1 MAEVVLFHHAQ
12 GLTPGVEAF
21 AAELR
26 QAGHSVH
33 APDLYEART
42 FDTLEQ
48 GFGYASKTGFDTL
61 LERGIAA
68 AQPFDGEVVYAG
80 FSLGVMPA
88 QRLAQTRGGARG
100 ALLMH
105 SCLPVSEFGESWPVD
120 VPVQVHGMDG
130 DPLFVDEGDLDAAR
144 ELTARADHAELFLYP
159 GRQHLFADSSL
170 PSYDRAAAEL
180 LTRRVIAF
188 LDSLR

>member
-26 QAGHSVH
+26 RAGHTVH
-33 APDLYEART
+33 VPDLYEGRT
-42 FDTLEQ
+42 FETLEQ
-48 GFGYASKTGFDTL
+48 GIGYASRTGFGTV

-68 AQPFDGEVVYAG
+68 AVPLGDEVVYAG

-88 QRLAQTRGGARG
+88 QRLAQTRAGAKG
-100 ALLMH
+100 ALLV
-105 SCLPVSEFGESWPVD
+105 SACLPVSEFGEAWPAG

-130 DPLFVDEGDLDAAR
+130 DPFFADEGDLDAAR
-144 ELTARADHAELFLYP
+144 ELTADADHAELFLYP
-159 GRQHLFADSSL
+159 GKQHLFADSSL
-170 PSYDRAAAEL
+170 PSYDRAAADL
-180 LTRRVIAF
+180 LTRRVIEF
-188 LDSLR
+188 LDGLR